1 MAIAATSGVD
11 LNKYEK
17 EEAAV
22 CRLWDEVRADGV
34 EAGRIEGK
42 IDGRIEGKAEDIIDI
57 FVTIQDLHSQ
67 NARIYILANYEV
79 DWLDIL
85 LIGRLLPS
93 LPMCKLYY
101 IRKRKRTTCT
111 YAAAD
116 PEQLQYF
123 LN

>member
-1 MAIAATSGVD
+1 MFYLVHLLI
-11 LNKYEK
+11 
-17 EEAAV
+17 
-22 CRLWDEVRADGV
+22 RAQKKKKGSYFFK
-34 EAGRIEGK
+34 K
-42 IDGRIEGKAEDIIDI
+42 I
-57 FVTIQDLHSQ
+57 VTIQDLHSQ

-111 YAAAD
+111 YAAAG
-116 PEQLQYF
+116 PEQLQKIKNSKCCCTKGQNQHDVRKLCLPF
-123 LN
+123 